1 MHPNSIDSVISA
13 EMEYEDNINNPIYD
27 FSSVIVKYSKT
38 MEQEIYMFAKF
49 LVATLIKYDSKIN
62 NISYSVQG
70 KDFIIKDIFG

>member
-27 FSSVIVKYSKT
+27 FSSVVVKYSKT

-70 KDFIIKDIFG
+70 KEFYKRYF